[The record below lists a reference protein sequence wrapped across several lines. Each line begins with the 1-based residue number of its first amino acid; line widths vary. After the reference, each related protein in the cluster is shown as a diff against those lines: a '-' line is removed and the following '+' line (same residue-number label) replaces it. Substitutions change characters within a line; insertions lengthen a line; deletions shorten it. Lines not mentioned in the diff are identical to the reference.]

1 MKVFIGTRKGIRAY
15 VAAQTQKEAAKQG
28 LDLSSKVA
36 ALSNVEMC
44 LALSWPGHI
53 HWQDENGK
61 YMKERKH

>member
-1 MKVFIGTRKGIRAY
+1 